1 MVSKQWN
8 CSGTIQESRTSDDG
22 QEVSFVI
29 LMENGRETI
38 RHRSHLRHNI
48 KSTDK
53 VTETKVKFEVPE
65 NDDKDESDAT
75 DKNESTSESEKK
87 VQVGVV
93 TRSKTKQSFSPNS
106 SALPGKSCL
115 RARTKA

>member
-1 MVSKQWN
+1 
-8 CSGTIQESRTSDDG
+8 
-22 QEVSFVI
+22 
-29 LMENGRETI
+29 MENGRETI
-38 RHRSHLRHNI
+38 CHRSHLRHNV

-53 VTETKVKFEVPE
+53 ITETKVKFEVPE

-93 TRSKTKQSFSPNS
+93 TRSKTKQSFSPPNS

-115 RARTKA
+115 KVRTAA